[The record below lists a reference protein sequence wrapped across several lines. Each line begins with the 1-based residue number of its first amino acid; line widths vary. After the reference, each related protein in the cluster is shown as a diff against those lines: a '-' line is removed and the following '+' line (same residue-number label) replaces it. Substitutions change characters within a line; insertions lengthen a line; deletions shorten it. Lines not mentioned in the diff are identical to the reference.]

1 MNTLLITLVFLTR
14 SLDFDRSQVPG
25 FVEAYKAKY
34 EQQIG
39 QPIEYKVRYL
49 NTKACSKWANDIGT
63 SARANRWY
71 CLAGLARR
79 RFSKRQR
86 AIHFLV
92 PPVIVNGVKWMSGVS
107 SMKCNSAVS
116 YSVIENFNSKGEA
129 RWLNSAVAMAH
140 EIGHSLGAEHLNTP
154 TVMHPGA
161 LALVKDKLLDF
172 DPASVQE
179 IREGCF

>member
-1 MNTLLITLVFLTR
+1 MNSLLITIVFLTQN
-14 SLDFDRSQVPG
+14 LDFDRSQVPG

-39 QPIEYKVRYL
+39 QPIEYRVRYL
-49 NTKACSKWANDIGT
+49 NTKACSKWATDIGS

-92 PPVIVNGVKWMSGVS
+92 PPVVVNGVKWMSGVS

-129 RWLNSAVAMAH
+129 RWLHSLTAKAH
-140 EIGHSLGAEHLNTP
+140 ELSHGLGANHVESQ
-154 TVMHPGA
+154 TVMNSGA
-161 LALVKDKLLDF
+161 LSLVKDRLLDF
-172 DPASVQE
+172 DPISVE
-179 IREGCF
+179 EMKKCFR

>member
-1 MNTLLITLVFLTR
+1 MNSLLITIVFLTQN
-14 SLDFDRSQVPG
+14 LDFDRSQVPG

-39 QPIEYKVRYL
+39 QPIQYKVRYL

-63 SARANRWY
+63 SARAKRWY

-79 RFSKRQR
+79 RFSKGQ
-86 AIHFLV
+86 AVHFLA
-92 PPVIVNGVKWMSGVS
+92 PPVVVNGVKWMSGVS

-140 EIGHSLGAEHLNTP
+140 EIGHSLGAEHISTP
-154 TVMHPGA
+154 TVMNAGA
-161 LALVKDKLLDF
+161 LALVKDELLDF
-172 DPASVQE
+172 DPVSVQE
-179 IREGCF
+179 MRRCF